1 MELSVMIVEQ
11 ILSMFLMIA
20 VGMMLTRLH
29 IVGEETGR
37 GLFRIAL
44 AFHNKREGLNH

>member
-11 ILSMFLMIA
+11 IVCLFLMIA
-20 VGMMLTRLH
+20 VGMRLTRRQ
-29 IVGEETGR
+29 IVGQAPGR

>member
-20 VGMMLTRLH
+20 VGMTRLH
-29 IVGEETGR
+29 IVGKETGR

>member
-20 VGMMLTRLH
+20 VGMLLIRLH
-29 IVGEETGR
+29 IVGEEAGK
-37 GLFRIAL
+37 GLSRIAL
-44 AFHNKREGLNH
+44 AFHNKREGLDH